1 MPSIAKEMREKQ
13 APLAGAVSLAITLGV
28 GAITTAPVMYPKPA
42 MAFDIVY
49 DPWNYAKNLI
59 TAIESVAQT
68 LHMIE
73 DAVMQLKHYEDMIKN
88 TLAPVAYVFDK
99 VQEIERTI
107 ADIADTV
114 NNFTNLFG
122 DFDAYLQKYQDIDYY
137 RDSPCFKKMGCSKEE
152 WNLVQSVKDTA
163 SKAKM
168 TANEAVMKLL
178 RQQQTSITDEAK
190 KLDKLADKVTDSNGR
205 MEAMQHANELA
216 AMENQ
221 QLLQIRQLMMTQQA
235 SVTTEMQDEANQDAI
250 HVNGDR
256 LYFVGSYEKT
266 VGGSGGW

>member
-88 TLAPVAYVFDK
+88 TLAPVAYVFD
-99 VQEIERTI
+99 QGT
-107 ADIADTV
+107 
-114 NNFTNLFG
+114 
-122 DFDAYLQKYQDIDYY
+122 
-137 RDSPCFKKMGCSKEE
+137 
-152 WNLVQSVKDTA
+152 
-163 SKAKM
+163 
-168 TANEAVMKLL
+168 
-178 RQQQTSITDEAK
+178 
-190 KLDKLADKVTDSNGR
+190 
-205 MEAMQHANELA
+205 
-216 AMENQ
+216 
-221 QLLQIRQLMMTQQA
+221 
-235 SVTTEMQDEANQDAI
+235 
-250 HVNGDR
+250 GDR
-256 LYFVGSYEKT
+256 THDRRHCGYGQ
-266 VGGSGGW
+266 